1 MKSIN
6 SDTRWWKLLSFLG
19 AILLT
24 PGLSLFADEQS
35 DLFAKLD
42 KNSDGVLE
50 SHELNTSQKSI
61 FARLLREADA
71 NEDGKI
77 SLQEFKLATTPQPKQ
92 PLDPKL
98 GRNQNQRGQAGNGK
112 FDVDRVFGFLDSNND
127 GKLTRKELPARAKE
141 RFGKMFDKLGKDEIS
156 KEEFV
161 AAARK
166 FRPQPGQKP
175 GQPGKNQAGDFFKR
189 FDKNKDG
196 KVTIS
201 EVPEKLRP
209 RIMRIFRQSGK
220 SPQEGI
226 TKADLKKVSDKRPG
240 NKFRPSKGKPK
251 KKT

>member
-1 MKSIN
+1 MKPIN
-6 SDTRWWKLLSFLG
+6 SDPRWWNLLSFLG
-19 AILLT
+19 VVLLT

-42 KNSDGVLE
+42 KNSDGILE
-50 SHELNTSQKSI
+50 SHELNTAQKSI

-77 SLQEFKLATTPQPKQ
+77 NLQEFKLATTPQPKQ
-92 PLDPKL
+92 SLDSKL
-98 GRNQNQRGQAGNGK
+98 GKKQNSRGPTGKGN
-112 FDVDRVFGFLDSNND
+112 FDPERIFGFLDSNND
-127 GKLTRKELPARAKE
+127 GKLTRKELPDRAKE
-141 RFGKMFDKLGKDEIS
+141 RVGKIFDKLGKDEIS
-156 KEEFV
+156 KEEFL
-161 AAARK
+161 AAIK
-166 FRPQPGQKP
+166 KNRPQSGKKP
-175 GQPGKNQAGDFFKR
+175 GQLGKNQAGDFFKR

-209 RIMRIFRQSGK
+209 RIMRIFQQSGK

-226 TKADLKKVSDKRPG
+226 TKADLKKVGAKRPG